1 MTVIRPG
8 TGRFFS
14 SGDFSRGSRSLLAAR
29 FPTQKGREMFGKT
42 KDKLN
47 AKYVEP
53 VQRGITTALVIA
65 TAALILAL
73 AALMRSV
80 NHAV

>member
-1 MTVIRPG
+1 
-8 TGRFFS
+8 
-14 SGDFSRGSRSLLAAR
+14 
-29 FPTQKGREMFGKT
+29 MFGKT
-42 KDKLN
+42 KERIN
-47 AKYVEP
+47 EKYVAP

-80 NHAV
+80 GHAV